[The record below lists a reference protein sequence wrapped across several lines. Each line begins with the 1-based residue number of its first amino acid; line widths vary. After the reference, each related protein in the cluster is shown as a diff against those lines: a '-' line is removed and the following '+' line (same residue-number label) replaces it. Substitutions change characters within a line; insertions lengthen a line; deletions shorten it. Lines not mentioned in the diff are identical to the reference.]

1 MKDKKKQMIIDMI
14 EANYEFD
21 LILKTTNL
29 SLTQFLTDYGDS
41 FDKQVLEIVEK
52 DWSSAKTA
60 DCFDNV
66 AVYCIVLKTYKFYDF
81 VFDGFTHRHIKTVDI
96 LDEMKNCERY
106 YISVLRDNKID
117 EILE

>member
-1 MKDKKKQMIIDMI
+1 MRGKKQMIIDMI

-41 FDKQVLEIVEK
+41 FDKEVLEIVEK
-52 DWSSAKTA
+52 DWSSMKTA

-66 AVYCIVLKTYKFYDF
+66 GVYCILIKNHKFYYF
-81 VFDGFTHRHIKTVDI
+81 VFDGFTHRPIKAVDI
-96 LDEMKNCERY
+96 LEEIKNCERY
-106 YISVLRDNKID
+106 YISVLRDNKIN